1 MEAQLSSPIVRIDMY
16 TEGLIRCFCA
26 NKDILEVQG
35 MNVVKFYKF
44 IAEQYGFS
52 DDLVINMIDNIG
64 DCADVSA

>member
-1 MEAQLSSPIVRIDMY
+1 MY